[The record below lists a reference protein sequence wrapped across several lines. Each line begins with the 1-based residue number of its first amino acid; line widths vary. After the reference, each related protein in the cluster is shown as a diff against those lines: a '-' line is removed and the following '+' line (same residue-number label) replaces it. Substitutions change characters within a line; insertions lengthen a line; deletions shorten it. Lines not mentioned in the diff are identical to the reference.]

1 METQKVMIIVLLLV
15 TLMSCSLMNSKTIPI
30 PSEENFWNLDE
41 NQYLH
46 FVESLKCEQIAI
58 IIERDLQKKYE
69 KLDSAFSGFNLPNT
83 FVIDEDFISIGI
95 HYMIRKDN
103 IMCTKLL
110 RTDLSTNLINL
121 SSESFYGLEN
131 HKYFKGSVCF
141 HTVDIDDNKEHTED
155 YTNDAYWNV
164 LYHDNTL
171 VYNTKILNGDLLKLR
186 NRLLSSKSI
195 HNAADITP
203 NNCFFGKDIYY
214 AYNPKTHV
222 LFRYNLI
229 SDEVVTYNFLTGNPI
244 YERDVLGKRGI
255 FDFQGVCQDY
265 AVFTQYDNWITVMV
279 DLKTN
284 SPYIFKSTKISDK
297 FGIRGV
303 MGQGYGSSGV
313 NVYVSENHIYYFFML
328 DQKGHEGDTYIV
340 KLF

>member
-1 METQKVMIIVLLLV
+1 MEIQKVMIIVLLLAS
-15 TLMSCSLMNSKTIPI
+15 LMSCSSINGKPIPV

-41 NQYLH
+41 NQYLP
-46 FVESLKCEQIAI
+46 FVDSLKCESITF
-58 IIERDLQKKYE
+58 LQVSDIQNKFA
-69 KLDSAFSGFNLPNT
+69 KLDPAFRGFNLPNT
-83 FVIDEDFISIGI
+83 FVLDDDSFSIGI
-95 HYMIRKDN
+95 HYMIRKNNN
-103 IMCTKLL
+103 ICTKLL

-121 SSESFYGLEN
+121 SSESFYGLQN
-131 HKYFKGSVCF
+131 PKYFKGSVYF
-141 HTVDIDDNKEHTED
+141 HTYDFPGNKDSTED
-155 YTNDAYWNV
+155 YTNDDFWNI
-164 LYHDNTL
+164 LYNDDTL
-171 VYNTKILNGDLLKLR
+171 VYNTKLLNGDLQKLR
-186 NRLLSSKSI
+186 NKLLSSKSI
-195 HNAADITP
+195 QNAADITP

-222 LFRYNLI
+222 LFKYNLI

-284 SPYIFKSTKISDK
+284 SPYIFKNTRISDK
-297 FGIRGV
+297 CGIRGV
-303 MGQGYGSSGV
+303 MGQEYGDSGV
-313 NVYVSENHIYYFFML
+313 EVYVSENHIYYLFSL
-328 DQKGHEGDTYIV
+328 DQKGHELDTYIV